1 MSNTQ
6 YFLALLKAETFH
18 EGLGVLAP
26 DLQVPT
32 LGSLGPTSM
41 LADSV
46 CGHTGLKTEVRVKV
60 KAQAGGQP
68 GTSWAPT
75 LGERHL
81 ASPSISILI
90 HEMGILF

>member
-1 MSNTQ
+1 MSNAQ
-6 YFLALLKAETFH
+6 YCSALLKAETFH

-46 CGHTGLKTEVRVKV
+46 CGRTGLKAEIRVKV

-68 GTSWAPT
+68 HIWGQTPDLPEHQRPHSRNGNFCSS
-75 LGERHL
+75 L
-81 ASPSISILI
+81 
-90 HEMGILF
+90 